1 MDLTSCRGSRYES
14 EGPIPWTA
22 MMEWADRR
30 MLDDDQRE
38 SLEYLAA
45 KMDEAY
51 LNHKAKKLS
60 ERIKTATPRKNR

>member
-1 MDLTSCRGSRYES
+1 
-14 EGPIPWTA
+14 